1 MLAGKTV
8 AGCKVE
14 REKCNQ
20 GERSSTK
27 EILDISLDGTAHAR
41 QNTITIC
48 SLSICNAIWLSL
60 FAWPRTIMD
69 WNQDGYTF
77 CTEIRCSLVKSHV
90 SIRDNIQSI
99 INLRGTEAR
108 YYSDI
113 TYGRWVAVCSTI
125 AREENSK
132 ENDRR
137 NAYLVPVCLVGL
149 LRKSRYP
156 EDFGSLQK
164 TAKGTLMHVH
174 FPVIDELHQSVQVAE
189 RYVLKYYHR
198 VFTRCALQKGKQG
211 GKEETF
217 SCNSYRYVAWDD
229 SWDVLHYQAAYGPCT
244 VIPNLNKPKG
254 SP

>member
-1 MLAGKTV
+1 
-8 AGCKVE
+8 
-14 REKCNQ
+14 
-20 GERSSTK
+20 
-27 EILDISLDGTAHAR
+27 
-41 QNTITIC
+41 
-48 SLSICNAIWLSL
+48 
-60 FAWPRTIMD
+60 MD

-113 TYGRWVAVCSTI
+113 TYGRWVAVRSTN

-174 FPVIDELHQSVQVAE
+174 FPVIDELHQSVQIAE

-198 VFTRCALQKGKQG
+198 VFTRCALQKGKQE

-217 SCNSYRYVAWDD
+217 SCNGYTLTLHSIHRWYGDNKECRVTRWIGAKSRNTESDTMSMSYLEQFSKIGTACGKYDAVRFEAFAIAGQC
-229 SWDVLHYQAAYGPCT
+229 DVHKIFIVP
-244 VIPNLNKPKG
+244 
-254 SP
+254 